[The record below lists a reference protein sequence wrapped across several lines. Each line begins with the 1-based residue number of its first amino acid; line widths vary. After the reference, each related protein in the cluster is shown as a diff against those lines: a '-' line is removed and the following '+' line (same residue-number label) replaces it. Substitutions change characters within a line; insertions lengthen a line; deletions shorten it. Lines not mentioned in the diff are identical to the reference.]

1 MAVKK
6 HKMLH
11 PQASVNKMCRIFGKS
26 KQAFYKQ
33 TKTIDTAVVKA
44 VKAEVIVEKVKYMKK
59 KLPMLGGRKVKYMLA
74 RRKINVGR
82 DTLFDI
88 LRENRLL
95 VMRKRKYARTT
106 QSKHWLKKHNDIF
119 NCTRIEKPEQAFVS
133 DITYIRVK
141 DDFSYLSLIT
151 DAYSKRIMGSSLSQ
165 NLTREGPLN
174 ALKEALQNR
183 MYNHPLM
190 HHSDRG
196 FQYCSQDYIERL
208 QQSEIK
214 VSMTESGSPYDNAI
228 AERVN
233 GILKSELG
241 LDAVFE
247 DHERAKKAIEVAI
260 KRYNK
265 IRPHLSCGYLTPNQ
279 AHKTR
284 KPLIKVWKQNK
295 TTLLNFNS

>member
-6 HKMLH
+6 YKILH
-11 PQASVNKMCRIFGKS
+11 PQASVNKMCRLFGKT
-26 KQAFYKQ
+26 KQAYYKQ
-33 TKTIDTAVVKA
+33 TKTVNKSMVKSE
-44 VKAEVIVEKVKYMKK
+44 KTEIIIEKVKYMKK

-74 RRKINVGR
+74 RKKINVGR
-82 DTLFDI
+82 DTLFHI
-88 LRENRLL
+88 LREHRLL
-95 VMRKRKYARTT
+95 VYRKRKYARTT
-106 QSKHWLKKHNDIF
+106 QSKHWLKKHKDIF
-119 NCTRIEKPEQAFVS
+119 NTVQIEKPEQAFVS

-165 NLTREGPLN
+165 NLSREGPLI

-183 MYNHPLM
+183 IYKHPLL

-196 FQYCSQDYIERL
+196 FQYCSQDYIEIL
-208 QQSEIK
+208 QQSEVK

-233 GILKSELG
+233 GILKGELG

-247 DHERAKKAIEVAI
+247 DHERARKAIEIAI
-260 KRYNK
+260 RRYNK

-279 AHKTR
+279 AHKGR
-284 KPLIKVWKQNK
+284 KPLIKAWKNRK
-295 TTLLNFNS
+295 YCVSLI

>member
-6 HKMLH
+6 HKMLN
-11 PQASVNKMCRIFGKS
+11 PQASVNRMCGLFGKT
-26 KQAFYKQ
+26 KQAYYKQ
-33 TKTIDTAVVKA
+33 TRTIVKA
-44 VKAEVIVEKVKYMKK
+44 TVKAEKAEAIVEKVKYMKK
-59 KLPMLGGRKVKYMLA
+59 KLPMLGGRKVKYLLA

-119 NCTRIEKPEQAFVS
+119 NCTQIEKPEQAFVS

-151 DAYSKRIMGSSLSQ
+151 DAYSKRIMGSSLSH
-165 NLTREGPLN
+165 NLTREGPLK
-174 ALKEALQNR
+174 ALNEALQNR
-183 MYNHPLM
+183 MYKHPLM

-196 FQYCSQDYIERL
+196 FQYCSQDYIETL
-208 QQSEIK
+208 QKSEVT

-233 GILKSELG
+233 GILKCELG

-247 DHERAKKAIEVAI
+247 DHERAQKAIDIAI
-260 KRYNK
+260 RWYNK
-265 IRPHLSCGYLTPNQ
+265 ARPHLSCGYLTPNQ
-279 AHKTR
+279 AHKAR
-284 KPLIKVWKQNK
+284 KPLIKLWKTKKNIYI
-295 TTLLNFNS
+295 